1 MGIEAIALGATQ
13 ITAVAAM
20 GLFLW
25 HVFGRRFDAIDARLD
40 KVDDRFDKVDDRFA
54 RFEADVSARF
64 DQSEAEVNAR
74 FDRSEAEASAKFER
88 FEADVDAKLDRFETS
103 IGGRFSALEAK
114 VDDLAKDHQSL
125 ARELSEFRGEIA
137 RGGRPRALDGCMRVL
152 PTGPIDVRPTPGAHG
167 TGPSLPVYFGRGHP

>member
-25 HVFGRRFDAIDARLD
+25 HVFGRRFDA
-40 KVDDRFDKVDDRFA
+40 VDDRFA

-64 DQSEAEVNAR
+64 DRSEAEVRAR
-74 FDRSEAEASAKFER
+74 FERFEADVSVKFDR
-88 FEADVDAKLDRFETS
+88 FEADVDAKLERFETS
-103 IGGRFSALEAK
+103 IGGRFSVLEAK

-125 ARELSEFRGEIA
+125 ARELSEFRGEM
-137 RGGRPRALDGCMRVL
+137 RGRLDVAF
-152 PTGPIDVRPTPGAHG
+152 PTA
-167 TGPSLPVYFGRGHP
+167 PSTSP